1 MKNSVLFIIITLS
14 LLIASPLLASEPS
27 QKPTRKPAISE
38 SKATT
43 IAAQIIEI
51 NHKKRIITLKQKD
64 NSILQ
69 IELANTVTN
78 LNKLK
83 IGDNIS
89 IDVLE
94 TMAVFVEKN
103 AGKKLRKQTYET
115 VKVELPGQK
124 TLQTRIKVEETTASV
139 EAIDLEKR
147 LITMKFHDGK
157 KQTYFVSRK
166 TKNLE
171 KLNTNDQILFRY
183 TKAKGIRLVKEENI
197 SPAPVTPSIAPEN
210 KEQPAKA
217 PH

>member
-51 NHKKRIITLKQKD
+51 NYKKRIITLKQKD

-183 TKAKGIRLVKEENI
+183 TKAKGVRLVKEE
-197 SPAPVTPSIAPEN
+197 STPSAPVPPSITPEN

>member
-1 MKNSVLFIIITLS
+1 MNNSVLSIVITLS
-14 LLIASPLLASEPS
+14 LLIASPLLASEPTPKS
-27 QKPTRKPAISE
+27 TRKPAISE
-38 SKATT
+38 SKSST
-43 IAAQIIEI
+43 ITAQITDI
-51 NHKKRIITLKQKD
+51 NHKKRIIILKKKD
-64 NSILQ
+64 DAVLQ
-69 IELANTVTN
+69 IELANTVSN
-78 LNKLK
+78 LKQLK
-83 IGDNIS
+83 VGDYITV
-89 IDVLE
+89 DMVE

-103 AGKKLRKQTYET
+103 AGKKLRKQSYET

-124 TLQTRIKVEETTASV
+124 KLQTRIKVEEATASI

-183 TKAKGIRLVKEENI
+183 TKAKGVRLVKEE
-197 SPAPVTPSIAPEN
+197 STPSAPVPPSITPEN